1 MLGTS
6 FAASLSLWAW
16 SLTQTSVAN
25 STLLYNLMPIFTT
38 LGAWL
43 LLGQRFQA
51 KFLLGMAVAITG
63 AVAIAIE
70 DLQVAGSHLPGDA
83 AALIAAIFSATN
95 LLCVE
100 QLRVK
105 FSVVVHT

>member
-1 MLGTS
+1 
-6 FAASLSLWAW
+6 
-16 SLTQTSVAN
+16 
-25 STLLYNLMPIFTT
+25 MPIFTT

-51 KFLLGMAVAITG
+51 KFLLGMAVAIAG

-83 AALIAAIFSATN
+83 AALIAAIFSATRACLKLVGWN
-95 LLCVE
+95 
-100 QLRVK
+100 
-105 FSVVVHT
+105 

>member
-1 MLGTS
+1 
-6 FAASLSLWAW
+6 
-16 SLTQTSVAN
+16 
-25 STLLYNLMPIFTT
+25 
-38 LGAWL
+38 
-43 LLGQRFQA
+43 
-51 KFLLGMAVAITG
+51 MAVAIAG